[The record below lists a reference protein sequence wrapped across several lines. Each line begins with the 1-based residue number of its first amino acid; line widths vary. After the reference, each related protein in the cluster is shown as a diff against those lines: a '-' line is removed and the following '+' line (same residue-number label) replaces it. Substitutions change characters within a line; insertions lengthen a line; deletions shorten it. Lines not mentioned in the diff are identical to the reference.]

1 MINGRMEV
9 LECHTFLFAKETQCA
24 CMYHYFSSNILFLSC
39 QAPVL
44 SSNNNNQTKQGVLQ
58 NKHGH
63 MTNHYAQFYV
73 NLLLYLIALCLL
85 CRKTLMGSI
94 IKHLC

>member
-9 LECHTFLFAKETQCA
+9 LECHTFCLQKKPNVH
-24 CMYHYFSSNILFLSC
+24 MHHYFSSNILFLSC

-63 MTNHYAQFYV
+63 MTNHYAPHTAILRQFIAV
-73 NLLLYLIALCLL
+73 FDYLMS
-85 CRKTLMGSI
+85 TM
-94 IKHLC
+94 